1 MPLFMNVNKEKAM
14 LKNITVTARI
24 SVGFVF
30 MLLVLLL
37 IVGSSLLALGRAGSS
52 LDELVNRS
60 LAFSQHIQ
68 SVRAEVGNLRRYE
81 KDLLL
86 NIQSVEKR
94 KEYLEKWLESV
105 AKVRKH
111 LQEADALASSAEQES
126 IKSLLGAME
135 RYEGGLKSV
144 ASQIEAGSLVTPQD
158 GNKALEPVKDA
169 VRGMEGTTRTLVD
182 NAAQHALQS
191 QQAVQAEITS
201 SRSVLLGLSTLAL
214 LAGVGAAVAISL
226 SIRRPLGEI
235 TVLAEQLASS
245 KDLSVAIPDYGR
257 NEIGRTGQALNH
269 LVMTVRELI
278 RESHQHSAKL
288 VGASDQLSGVSH
300 AIHDAAVNQSN
311 AASASAAAVE
321 QLTVSVSVLADNAEG
336 VEQQSRQTASD
347 ARAGS
352 EMAQT
357 AANQIQHIAQSIA
370 QTSGTIDS
378 LNQRSSEIGNIVS
391 VIREIAD
398 QTNLLALNAAI
409 EAARA
414 GETGRGFAVVADE
427 VRKLAER
434 TSQATTEISSRIAG
448 VQHDTQQAFQNMQQ
462 ANTLV
467 ESGVEGTSK
476 VAQSLQQIF
485 QSSIHAQEKVAEMVQ
500 AIQEQRMASQ
510 DIAQNME
517 QIAQMNDQT
526 RLAVAE
532 ASSLSGGLK
541 QQSQELDH
549 SITRFKV

>member
-1 MPLFMNVNKEKAM
+1 M

-24 SVGFVF
+24 SMGFAF

-37 IVGSSLLALGRAGSS
+37 IVGSSLLALGRAGGS
-52 LDELVNRS
+52 LDDLVNRS
-60 LAFSQHIQ
+60 LAFSHHIQ

-94 KEYLEKWLESV
+94 KEYLDKWQDSAE
-105 AKVRKH
+105 KVRLH
-111 LQEADALASSAEQES
+111 LQSADALASTAEQEA
-126 IKSLLGAME
+126 IKSLLGAMA
-135 RYEGGLKSV
+135 RYESGLKSV
-144 ASQIEAGSLVTPQD
+144 ASQIEAGGLATPQE

-169 VRGMEGTTRTLVD
+169 VRGMESTTRSLVE
-182 NAAQHALQS
+182 NASAQAVAS
-191 QQAVQAEITS
+191 QQGVQAEIVS
-201 SRSVLLGLSTLAL
+201 SRSLLLALSALAL
-214 LAGVGAAVAISL
+214 LAGMGAAVAISL
-226 SIRRPLGEI
+226 SIRRPLGEM
-235 TVLAEQLASS
+235 TLLAEQLASS

-257 NEIGRTGQALNH
+257 NELGRTGQALNH
-269 LVMTVRELI
+269 LIVTVRELI
-278 RESHQHSAKL
+278 SESHQHSAKL
-288 VGASDQLSGVSH
+288 VGASDRLSGVSH

-336 VEQQSRQTASD
+336 VELQSRQTATD

-352 EMAQT
+352 DMAQT
-357 AANQIQHIAQSIA
+357 AASQIQHIAQSIA

-467 ESGVEGTSK
+467 ESGVEGTGK

-485 QSSIHAQEKVAEMVQ
+485 QSSIQAQEKVAEMVQ

-532 ASSLSGGLK
+532 ATSLSGGLK
-541 QQSQELDH
+541 QQSQELDR

>member
-1 MPLFMNVNKEKAM
+1 M
-14 LKNITVTARI
+14 LKNVTVTARI
-24 SVGFVF
+24 SVGFAF
-30 MLLVLLL
+30 MLMVLLL
-37 IVGSSLLALGRAGSS
+37 IVGSSLVALGRAGSS
-52 LDELVNRS
+52 LDDLVNRS

-68 SVRAEVGNLRRYE
+68 SVRSEVGNLRRYE

-94 KEYLEKWLESV
+94 KEYLDKWLDSV

-126 IKSLLGAME
+126 IKSLLAAME

-144 ASQIEAGSLVTPQD
+144 AGQIEAGSLATPQD
-158 GNKALEPVKDA
+158 GNKALEPVKEA
-169 VRGMEGTTRTLVD
+169 VRGMENTTRTLVE
-182 NAAQHALQS
+182 NAGQHAQAS
-191 QQAVQAEITS
+191 QQSVQADIS
-201 SRSVLLGLSTLAL
+201 ASRSLLLGLSTLAL
-214 LAGVGAAVAISL
+214 LAAVGAAVVISL
-226 SIRRPLGEI
+226 SIRRPLSEI
-235 TVLAEQLASS
+235 TLLAEQLASS
-245 KDLSVAIPDYGR
+245 KNLSVTIPDYGR
-257 NEIGRTGQALNH
+257 NELGRTGQALNH
-269 LVMTVRELI
+269 LIVTVRALI
-278 RESHQHSAKL
+278 RESHTHSAKL
-288 VGASDQLSGVSH
+288 VGASEQLSGVSH
-300 AIHDAAVNQSN
+300 AIHDAAINQSN
-311 AASASAAAVE
+311 AAAASAAAVE

-336 VEQQSRQTASD
+336 VEQQTRQTASD

-352 EMAQT
+352 DIAQT
-357 AANQIQHIAQSIA
+357 AANQIQHIAQSIGR
-370 QTSGTIDS
+370 TSGTIDS

-448 VQHDTQQAFQNMQQ
+448 VQHDTQQAFHNMQQ

-467 ESGVEGTSK
+467 ESGVEGTGK

-485 QSSIHAQEKVAEMVQ
+485 QSSIYAQEKVAQMVQ
-500 AIQEQRMASQ
+500 AIQEQRVASQ

-549 SITRFKV
+549 SITRFQV